1 MTHAK
6 RYDTRQQKA
15 RQRRLQKERE
25 RLEHEQARAPR
36 ALAAVEQA
44 IQELGLP
51 ETVAA
56 EVQWRLRVA
65 ALLSAACRHKRT
77 SSSWPKRGKRMPHFR
92 LGQAAKI
99 RPGRFLSQPRT
110 RHSSR

>member
-1 MTHAK
+1 MPHAK

-56 EVQWRLRVA
+56 EVQWRLRAQQQLLGKIVA
-65 ALLSAACRHKRT
+65 MMFPPCVWLPQLPRAV
-77 SSSWPKRGKRMPHFR
+77 PGPR
-92 LGQAAKI
+92 LG
-99 RPGRFLSQPRT
+99 
-110 RHSSR
+110 